1 MPEELRDTMPMR
13 CVYPYPANLEQ
24 CLMSMLY
31 IFNGQRRLETPLQKH
46 EQTGRAVFRS
56 IYGET
61 ADSVQASFNNGYP
74 DLGEMASSQP
84 LSVLKPIPGRMVYQY
99 HLLWS
104 NVQVRR
110 RSLSVIAS
118 GSPRQMIQWHLNGP
132 RRTGATLEEIQA
144 VRKIAMEVA
153 SAAGINWK
161 NGVPEV
167 KDLVDDVA

>member
-1 MPEELRDTMPMR
+1 
-13 CVYPYPANLEQ
+13 
-24 CLMSMLY
+24 
-31 IFNGQRRLETPLQKH
+31 
-46 EQTGRAVFRS
+46 
-56 IYGET
+56 
-61 ADSVQASFNNGYP
+61 
-74 DLGEMASSQP
+74 
-84 LSVLKPIPGRMVYQY
+84 MVYQCR
-99 HLLWS
+99 LLWS
-104 NVQVRR
+104 NVRVRR

-132 RRTGATLEEIQA
+132 RRTGATLEETQA